1 MDIISISSVN
11 SGKTPSKNQP
21 SFKGFGDFVIS
32 GVQVCEQNPMINV
45 ALVDGVT
52 AIGPRAVVE
61 GQTNIYAGFEA
72 LRRESSGL
80 IVNCMTP
87 SLFVLGIAIVV
98 QGFIMGPKSGMA
110 HCWANEDTINLVT
123 KYWEKAKGETD
134 KERVSDT
141 IRRILKDIEGID
153 GDYKPKSF
161 KGMVSNEIIEKLT
174 DIVLNKKFSKKEVKA
189 AYKALVEKTHISEN
203 IKIKEHGNK
212 FFSQNLGSV
221 MENTPKIL
229 RELISGKFSD
239 AGTFAKKAKR
249 LLTAKS
255 LLGFGIVIPL
265 AISMQPINRWITAKI
280 SGKKGAPIYKD
291 FEKSDHRELTP
302 EEKSK
307 LFKQKI
313 ISVSLM
319 VGTALLSMM
328 KLPDM
333 KMLKDIIQF
342 RGIFPTV
349 EQARAIFTTTAIGRM
364 SYSEDRNDLGEATI
378 RDIATFIGLYFAG
391 DYAGKGLATAIQST
405 AKCKLN
411 GIKLINVLK
420 EPPAKDANILKKFW
434 HWAKGTALK
443 SSDEVYGYTAEAT
456 KYAKKMRSVCQLGN
470 IAFSLLFIGIL
481 IPKIYRGKTEKE
493 HEKELKKA
501 HNVEKKA
508 A

>member
-1 MDIISISSVN
+1 MVDIISIHSVN
-11 SGKTPSKNQP
+11 SNKTPSKSQP
-21 SFKGFGDFVIS
+21 SFKGGPVDLLIS

-45 ALVDGVT
+45 ALIDGVT

-61 GQTNIYAGFEA
+61 GQTNIYGGFEA
-72 LRRESSGL
+72 FRRESSGL
-80 IVNCMTP
+80 MTNCMTP
-87 SLFVLGIAIVV
+87 SPIVFGIACIV
-98 QGFIMGPKSGMA
+98 QGFIMDPKSGMA

-123 KYWEKAKGETD
+123 KYWEKAEGKTD
-134 KERVSDT
+134 RKKVSNT
-141 IRRILKDIEGID
+141 IRKILEDIEGVD
-153 GDYKPKSF
+153 GDKLKSF
-161 KGMVSNEIIEKLT
+161 KGMDFEQVVEKLT
-174 DIVLNKKFSKKEVKA
+174 ENVFNQKFSKKEVKA

-229 RELISGKFSD
+229 RELISGRFPD
-239 AGTFAKKAKR
+239 AGTFARKAKR
-249 LLTAKS
+249 LLTVKS
-255 LLGFGIVIPL
+255 LLGFGIIIPL
-265 AISMQPINRWITAKI
+265 AISMQPINRWITAKT

-307 LFKQKI
+307 LFEQKI
-313 ISVSLM
+313 ISISAM

-333 KMLKDIIQF
+333 DMLKNIIQF

-349 EQARAIFTTTAIGRM
+349 EQARAFFTTTAIGRM
-364 SYSEDRNDLGEATI
+364 ATSEDKNDLGEATI
-378 RDIATFIGLYFAG
+378 RDIATFIGLYFVG
-391 DYAGKGLATAIQST
+391 DYVAKGLATGIQET
-405 AKCKLN
+405 KKCKEY
-411 GIKLINVLK
+411 GIKLINTLK

-443 SSDEVYGYTAEAT
+443 SSDEVYGCTAEAT

-470 IAFSLLFIGIL
+470 IAFSLLFLGIL
-481 IPKIYRGKTEKE
+481 IPKIYRGRTEKE
-493 HEKELKKA
+493 HEKELREQSI
-501 HNVEKKA
+501 NQKA